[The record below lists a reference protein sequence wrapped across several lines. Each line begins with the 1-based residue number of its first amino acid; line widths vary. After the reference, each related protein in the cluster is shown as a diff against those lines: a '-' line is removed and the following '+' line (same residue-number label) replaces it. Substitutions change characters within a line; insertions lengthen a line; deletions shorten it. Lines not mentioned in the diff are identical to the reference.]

1 MRALVIVFLLCFGHH
16 SYSQDKIE
24 KAQFSLGERLN
35 YKIKYGWFKIGEAV
49 FEVDS
54 QLHNLNNEPHYNVRF
69 SFKTQGLIA
78 LFSNLNLNWDSYI
91 SVNTSRPFKSL
102 QTVSNGKRVNSY
114 YDDYSYADSIYVQSR
129 KNQNEKIKFRF
140 EETGRPFV
148 DALGTYLY
156 VRSISLD
163 MSRSVD
169 MQLYYSK
176 KVYDFGITPDK
187 SLIRKNNKGRK
198 SYSIRLPD
206 IEEFAV
212 DKQSYVIFRG
222 SDNVIEEIKLAT
234 SDGNIYL
241 ILED

>member
-1 MRALVIVFLLCFGHH
+1 MRVLVIVFLLCLGHL
-16 SYSQDKIE
+16 SYSQHKIE
-24 KAQFSLGERLN
+24 QAQFSLGEEIN

-49 FEVDS
+49 FKVDS
-54 QLHNLNNEPHYNVRF
+54 QLHYFNNEPHYNVRF
-69 SFKTQGLIA
+69 SFKTQGFIA

-91 SVNTSRPFKSL
+91 SVNTNRPFKSV
-102 QTVSNGKRVNSY
+102 QTVSNGKRVNFY
-114 YDDYSYADSIYVQSR
+114 YDDYSYADSIYVQSW
-129 KNQNEKIKFRF
+129 KNQNEKIEFAF
-140 EETGRPFV
+140 EETGHPFV

-163 MSRSVD
+163 MNRSVD
-169 MQLYYSK
+169 MQLYYYK
-176 KVYDFGITPDK
+176 KVYDFGIIPDK
-187 SLIRKNNKGRK
+187 SLIRKNDSRRK

-222 SDNVIEEIKLAT
+222 SDNVIEELKLAA

-241 ILED
+241 ILDD